1 MFPPMQCV
9 STQKGP
15 ENPTCEKHIPII
27 SNSCESGMERA
38 GDTKEMLEDRLCER
52 VACES
57 SCVKELCVC
66 VTDFVCV
73 CDRAARE
80 SVVCVCACVGV
91 RIVCERVLCERVV
104 CVCVTKLRV

>member
-15 ENPTCEKHIPII
+15 ENPTCEKKNPII

-38 GDTKEMLEDRLCER
+38 GNTKEMLEDRLCER

-66 VTDFVCV
+66 DRFCVCVIELRGKVLCVCV
-73 CDRAARE
+73 CG
-80 SVVCVCACVGV
+80 CQNCM
-91 RIVCERVLCERVV
+91 
-104 CVCVTKLRV
+104 